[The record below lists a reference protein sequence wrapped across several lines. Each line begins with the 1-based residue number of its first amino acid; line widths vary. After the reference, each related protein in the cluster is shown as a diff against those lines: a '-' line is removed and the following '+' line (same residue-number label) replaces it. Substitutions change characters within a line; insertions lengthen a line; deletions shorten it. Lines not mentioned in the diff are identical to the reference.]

1 MSYTERVIL
10 MFLAVDI
17 LITILSMFVIVT
29 IGKRI
34 GGMK

>member
-1 MSYTERVIL
+1 MSYTERAIL
-10 MFLAVDI
+10 IFLAVDI

>member
-1 MSYTERVIL
+1 MRYIERAIL
-10 MFLAVDI
+10 IFLSVDI

>member
-1 MSYTERVIL
+1 MSYIERAIL
-10 MFLAVDI
+10 IFLSVDI
-17 LITILSMFVIVT
+17 LITILSMFVIVI